1 MGFFYFDWTLIIVLP
16 AMLFALYAQSR
27 VKSTY
32 DKFSRIG
39 NSRGYTAR
47 EVARCILDE
56 NGLNDVQIEHIS
68 GHLTDHYDPKSN
80 VIRLSDSVDNS
91 TSVAAIGVAAHEVG
105 HAIQHATNYAP
116 VKIRTALVPVTNF
129 GSSISTMLISIGLI
143 VAAFS
148 QSGDT
153 GFMIA
158 IIGLLAYCLVAVFQF
173 VTLPVEFNASNRAL
187 KTLES
192 MGFLYDGEVSQA
204 KKVLSAAALTYVAA
218 LAATLLTILRLFLI
232 ILRNTGRGRRR

>member
-1 MGFFYFDWTLIIVLP
+1 MGFFYFDWTIIIVIP
-16 AMLFALYAQSR
+16 AMLFALYAQSK

-32 DKFSRIG
+32 NKYSAVR
-39 NSRGYTAR
+39 NMRGYTAR
-47 EVARCILDE
+47 EVARRILDE

-68 GHLTDHYDPKSN
+68 GNLTDHFDPKSN

-129 GSSISTMLISIGLI
+129 GSRISTMLIMIGLI
-143 VAAFS
+143 VAGFS

-153 GFMIA
+153 GFIIA

-187 KTLES
+187 KTLEN
-192 MGFLYDGEVSQA
+192 MGFLYDEEVTQA

-232 ILRNTGRGRRR
+232 IMRSTGRNRRN